1 MINEGRQ
8 DEGRETKRI
17 KGVRDLDVYK
27 IAFETAMEIFEIS
40 KEFPKEE
47 KYSLVDQLRKSSRSV
62 CTNLAE
68 GWRKRRYKAV
78 FINKLS
84 DAAQEAAETQTWLE
98 FALKCNY
105 INEVIFK
112 KLDEK
117 YEHIFA
123 MLNTMERKADAFC
136 K

>member
-1 MINEGRQ
+1 MITEGRK
-8 DEGRETKRI
+8 DERRGTKRI

-40 KEFPKEE
+40 KEFTKEE